1 MKDCVGGAMKNIRE
15 VLNSFSKEELIE
27 LIIEYSDNGY
37 FDLDLFLMRADEAS
51 LAGDIENS
59 WNSFYVK
66 AQEYTGDEDDRGAD
80 YLRDGA
86 ELCFEQAKKLP
97 KVEDVKVLCN
107 EIVADLTAAAEQDG
121 IGMNTDSEWV
131 YLEVRDKI
139 QDYIEKNNLQF

>member
-1 MKDCVGGAMKNIRE
+1 MQDIRE
-15 VLNSFSKEELIE
+15 ILDSFSKEELID

-37 FDLDLFLMRADEAS
+37 YNLNLFLMRADTG
-51 LAGDIENS
+51 LCAGDIENT
-59 WNSFYVK
+59 WNGFYVK

-86 ELCFEQAKKLP
+86 ELCFEQAKKLSRI
-97 KVEDVKVLCN
+97 EDVKVLCN

-131 YLEVRDKI
+131 YLEIRDKI
-139 QDYIEKNNLQF
+139 QDYIDKNNLQL

>member
-1 MKDCVGGAMKNIRE
+1 MEDIRE
-15 VLNSFSKEELIE
+15 TLNTFSKEELIE

-37 FDLDLFLMRADEAS
+37 YDLDLFLMRADTPPC
-51 LAGDIENS
+51 AGDIENS
-59 WNSFYVK
+59 WNGFYVK
-66 AQEYTGDEDDRGAD
+66 AQEYTGDEDDKGAD

-97 KVEDVKVLCN
+97 KIEDVKVLCN

-131 YLEVRDKI
+131 YLEIRDKI
-139 QDYIEKNNLQF
+139 QDYIEKNNLQL